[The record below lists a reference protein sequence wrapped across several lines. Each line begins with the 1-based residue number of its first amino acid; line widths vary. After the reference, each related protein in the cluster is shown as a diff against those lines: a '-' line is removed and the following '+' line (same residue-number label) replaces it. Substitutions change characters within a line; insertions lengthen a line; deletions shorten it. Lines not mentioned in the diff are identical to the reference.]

1 MEVVSHPKG
10 KRLGGRSARINEAV
24 LTATFQ
30 LLAEAGLK
38 NFSIR
43 AVSARANVHET
54 SIYRRWGTPQSLI
67 LEACLHFMENAIPIE
82 DTGSL
87 RSDLVA
93 ISKRAMA
100 TLGGPQGKAVL
111 ALIRLA
117 DEKSLG
123 AKRQYWQ
130 TRFRRLQPIFDRAI
144 SRGEFPGD
152 ADPVILLQTLIAP
165 FYFRLL
171 VTAEKLD
178 DWPIVEQIDRLLS
191 GYR

>member
-82 DTGSL
+82 DTGLL

-100 TLGGPQGKAVL
+100 TLGGPQGKVVL

-117 DEKSLG
+117 DEKIARSQNGSIGKLGSAARSQSSTGQSLVEN
-123 AKRQYWQ
+123 
-130 TRFRRLQPIFDRAI
+130 
-144 SRGEFPGD
+144 SRGMPTPSSCF
-152 ADPVILLQTLIAP
+152 
-165 FYFRLL
+165 
-171 VTAEKLD
+171 KL
-178 DWPIVEQIDRLLS
+178 
-191 GYR
+191 